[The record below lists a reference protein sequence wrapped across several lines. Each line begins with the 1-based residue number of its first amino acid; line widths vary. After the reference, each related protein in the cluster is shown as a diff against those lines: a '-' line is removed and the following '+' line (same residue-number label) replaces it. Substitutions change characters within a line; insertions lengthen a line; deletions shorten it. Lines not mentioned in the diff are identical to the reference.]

1 MNNLLILAALA
12 LSIIVGCKGAPEA
25 DGHQDSAK
33 SGSQKHVWHCP
44 MHPQVVRDKAGSCP
58 ICGMDLVE
66 FAPDNTSAKEK
77 PQDSGPYVSAGRD
90 VSVSAS
96 VLQKIGVRTEMV
108 DNGQVGR
115 EVLADAEG
123 VLDQASEVSVTV
135 RTMGY
140 LETVQ
145 PLREG
150 DKVGAGQILAT
161 FYGPDLVAAQ
171 GDWLSARTAG
181 DSLATRIAF
190 ERMASLGLSSKLVEE
205 IGRSGKVRRAVPI
218 VAGVSGWIRTRS
230 AVQGQSTMA
239 GQELF
244 RIVAGSGALLE
255 ARLPMNAAS
264 VRPGDQ
270 AEVTGA
276 GIGKV
281 SAKVVSLVP
290 QLDRSS
296 RSVIVR
302 LSLEKAADI
311 RIGAQY
317 QVSFTPYRE
326 AGMIIPENAVL
337 HSGKRDV
344 VFLALGD
351 GKFRP
356 VEVVLGPIAGGKVL
370 VRSGLELGDEVV
382 VSAQFLLDGESRLQS
397 ALDQLDAGDGK

>member
-1 MNNLLILAALA
+1 MNKALFPMVLVLAFFA
-12 LSIIVGCKGAPEA
+12 GCKSEPAGNVS
-25 DGHQDSAK
+25 QDSAK
-33 SGSQKHVWHCP
+33 AGSAKHAWHCP
-44 MHPQVVRDKAGSCP
+44 MHPQVVRDKEGSCP

-66 FAPDNTSAKEK
+66 FAPDSAAAKTT
-77 PQDSGPYVSAGRD
+77 PQDSSSYVSAGKV
-90 VSVSAS
+90 VSVSS
-96 VLQKIGVRTEMV
+96 TVLQKIGVRTEMV
-108 DNGQVGR
+108 DNGVVGR
-115 EVLADAEG
+115 EVVADAEG
-123 VLDQASEVSVTV
+123 VLDKASEYSVTV

-150 DKVGAGQILAT
+150 DKIGAGQILAT

-171 GDWLSARTAG
+171 GDWLSARSAG
-181 DSLATRIAF
+181 DSVAARVAY
-190 ERMASLGLSSKLVEE
+190 ERLMALGLSPKLVEE
-205 IGRSGKVRRAVPI
+205 IGKAGHVRRAVPI
-218 VAGVSGWIRTRS
+218 VAGVAGWIRIRS

-244 RIVAGSGALLE
+244 RVVAGSGSLLE
-255 ARLPMNAAS
+255 ARLPMNSAS

-276 GIGKV
+276 GIEKV
-281 SAKVVSLVP
+281 AAKVVSVVP
-290 QLDRSS
+290 EMDRSS

-302 LSLEKAADI
+302 LSPQKGTDI

-317 QVSFTPYRE
+317 QVAFTPRRE
-326 AGMIIPENAVL
+326 TGMMIPDNAVL

-344 VFLALGD
+344 VFVALGD

-356 VEVVLGPIAGGKVL
+356 VEVMLGPAADGKVL

-397 ALDQLDAGDGK
+397 ALDQLDAGAGK